1 MVTNGKID
9 ANSIK
14 RSVISKSMVLVM
26 ALAIGLMTTGCMFA
40 WGLGAGAI
48 AGAAVGVG
56 VTAYV
61 DGKLQTRMKADP
73 RAIEKASV
81 KAFEDLNIRKV
92 SSGSS
97 SIEAE
102 IIGRSAEDTK
112 VVISAKAEA
121 NDESS
126 VYIRVGAFGDQAFS
140 LKIYDGINKHLGDA
154 KVELE
159 KELKN
164 KKP

>member
-1 MVTNGKID
+1 MVTNGKT
-9 ANSIK
+9 STSSVK
-14 RSVISKSMVLVM
+14 RSIVSNSMVLIM
-26 ALAIGLMTTGCMFA
+26 ALTIGLTTTGCMFA
-40 WGLGAGAI
+40 WGLGAGAV
-48 AGAAVGVG
+48 AGAAIGVG
-56 VTAYV
+56 TTAYIE
-61 DGKLQTRMKADP
+61 GNLKTRMKADP
-73 RAIEKASV
+73 RAIEKATL
-81 KAFEDLNIRKV
+81 KAFEDLDIRKV

-102 IIGRSAEDTK
+102 IFGRSAEDSS
-112 VVISAKAEA
+112 VAVRVKAEG

-126 VYIRVGAFGDQAFS
+126 VSIRIGTFGDQAFS